1 MLHTKYKNCNFDA
14 VLVLVFHTV
23 VFFTLICSCRAQP
36 QVTAPSQ
43 PIVAAVGDKVIL
55 PCHLQ
60 PAEDASD
67 MSVEWTRPDLDP
79 RYVHVLH
86 DREELLS
93 LKHPSYRERTSLFID
108 ELKNGNISL
117 KLSKV
122 KPADEGKYR
131 CFIPEISR
139 DSTVQLVVGAVSSP
153 VISLAGIDGDKGEV
167 VLQCESK
174 GCYPEPELLWLD
186 AEGKI
191 FSAGPT
197 ETVRGPDDLY
207 TVSSRVTVEKRHSNN
222 ITCRVQQRNINQTR
236 ETQIHVPDD
245 FFMVLSS
252 PKSNNNSN
260 MIIVWIVTAAV
271 FLLFIPAV
279 VFVVWKWRKNKFKN
293 RRMSHED
300 GEEEKFN
307 SKCDKTEL
315 CVVVEGE
322 EESRPL
328 MAERVEEDN
337 LDSREKNIES
347 QRGKKDSQ
355 FVTERE
361 TNQDQL
367 KTNSELR
374 DMDRTEGEKKHR
386 SVKTEKEPLILTE
399 QETQKEQNIMSKKGG
414 NGSDKTEGAEE
425 KRQKDEGLLA
435 VGGQQQSQMSVSR
448 EETNLDERERK
459 KKNNSQT
466 DQKVKKPEKE
476 RTKKKSEQDK
486 DKKLDQ
492 KKQQENQ
499 TEHMQPETERQKVE
513 DDKKFLH
520 EMKERRERE
529 KEEKKLYLKDR
540 KQKERTTGPDDKRE
554 KDCEENQRDFTVMN
568 QNQENNERLKQ
579 TEEEKKFHLDRRG
592 VEEQKHR
599 PENKTQN
606 RDQHVLEIKKQ
617 DESKTER
624 NQDKREKD
632 QKMKEKNH
640 QSEIE
645 KKFPSVNRDDTER
658 TEVKIQQI
666 NQELQKQPEEKVQRR
681 LEEVRLQEDGFGK
694 VESQEGAK
702 GNMMKTNK
710 TQRKIKKVKER
721 QPRQEGLMETEQEP
735 EKQPLGGQIKTT
747 EQEPDTKPLGGQ
759 IKTTEQEPETKP
771 LGGPIKTTEQEP
783 ETKPL
788 GGPIKTTEQ
797 EPETKPL
804 GGPIKTTEQEPETK
818 PLGGQIKTTEQE
830 PETKPL
836 GGQEEMIEQPWKNPK
851 GRVKRVKFQKDQQEM
866 SEIDEG
872 QRDMKRR
879 RKDQDLELDVFQQ
892 QSDGMNH
899 IYKKP
904 EQQDEDLMEFESEAN
919 METD

>member
-1 MLHTKYKNCNFDA
+1 MSNVKDRLSLNLHFD
-14 VLVLVFHTV
+14 VFSCLFLLTPILL
-23 VFFTLICSCRAQP
+23 TLIQTCRGQSV
-36 QVTAPSQ
+36 VTGSSK
-43 PIVAAVGDKVIL
+43 PIVGIVGDDVIL
-55 PCHLQ
+55 PCYLE
-60 PAEDASD
+60 PVMNVFD
-67 MSVEWTRPDLDP
+67 MTLEWARPDLDP
-79 RYVHVLH
+79 RFVLVWR
-86 DREELLS
+86 DGEELES
-93 LKHPSYRERTSLFID
+93 KHPSYIRRTSLFSD
-108 ELKNGNISL
+108 ELKTGNISL
-117 KLSKV
+117 KLTQV
-122 KPADEGKYR
+122 KLSDEGTYR
-131 CFIPEISR
+131 CFVKALDE
-139 DSTVQLVVGAVSSP
+139 DATVRLLVGAVSSP
-153 VISLAGIDGDKGEV
+153 VVTIAEKNASISRV
-167 VLQCESK
+167 VLQCESE
-174 GCYPEPELLWLD
+174 GWYPEPELLWLD

-191 FSAGPT
+191 LSAGPT

-207 TVSSRVTVEKRHSNN
+207 TVSSRVTVEKRQSNN
-222 ITCRVQQRNINQTR
+222 ITCRVQQGNINQIR

-245 FFMVLSS
+245 FFKLPSS

-260 MIIVWIVTAAV
+260 MIIVWLVAAV
-271 FLLFIPAV
+271 FLLFIAVV
-279 VFVVWKWRKNKFKN
+279 VFVVWKWRRNIFKN

-771 LGGPIKTTEQEP
+771 S
-783 ETKPL
+783 
-788 GGPIKTTEQ
+788 
-797 EPETKPL
+797 
-804 GGPIKTTEQEPETK
+804 
-818 PLGGQIKTTEQE
+818 
-830 PETKPL
+830 
-836 GGQEEMIEQPWKNPK
+836 GGQEETT
-851 GRVKRVKFQKDQQEM
+851 GRVKFQKRKGGANERR
-866 SEIDEG
+866 
-872 QRDMKRR
+872 QRSKR
-879 RKDQDLELDVFQQ
+879 
-892 QSDGMNH
+892 
-899 IYKKP
+899 
-904 EQQDEDLMEFESEAN
+904 
-919 METD
+919 